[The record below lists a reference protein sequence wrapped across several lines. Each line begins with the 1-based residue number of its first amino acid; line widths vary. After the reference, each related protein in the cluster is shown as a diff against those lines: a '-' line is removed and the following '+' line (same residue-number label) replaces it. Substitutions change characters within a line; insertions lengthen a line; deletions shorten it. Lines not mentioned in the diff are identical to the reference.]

1 MQVIIK
7 KSPRKDKKLEA
18 IVDGK
23 KTVPF
28 GTSGYSDYTLHKD
41 PQRKQ
46 RYIDRH
52 KNNEDW
58 GRSGIHTAG
67 FYSRWV
73 LWNKPSL
80 SSSIQDLNKKY
91 KDIKFKY
98 IA

>member
-18 IVDGK
+18 IVDAK
-23 KTVPF
+23 NTVQF
-28 GTSGYSDYTLHKD
+28 GATGYSDYTLHKD
-41 PQRKQ
+41 PERKQ
-46 RYIDRH
+46 RYINGH
-52 KNNEDW
+52 KNNEGW
-58 GRSGIHTAG
+58 GRSGIASAG

-73 LWNKPSL
+73 LWNKPSI

-98 IA
+98 IS

>member
-28 GTSGYSDYTLHKD
+28 GATGYSDYTLHTN
-41 PQRKQ
+41 PERKQ

-58 GRSGIHTAG
+58 GRSGIASAG

-73 LWNKPSL
+73 LWNKPSI

-91 KDIKFKY
+91 KDIIFKY
-98 IA
+98 IS